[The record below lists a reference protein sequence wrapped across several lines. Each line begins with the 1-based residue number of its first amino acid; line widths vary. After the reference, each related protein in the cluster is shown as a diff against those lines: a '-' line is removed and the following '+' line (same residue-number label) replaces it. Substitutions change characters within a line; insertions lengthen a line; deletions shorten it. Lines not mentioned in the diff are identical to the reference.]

1 MSLSTELN
9 SAFKNGL
16 LKGDAVGWHKD
27 FLSCGIPMIDGA
39 LSGGFGYGSCSEIF
53 GNYSTGKTV
62 LGYLCLIQNSKNG
75 GVSILAESEGAYN
88 PDFYRS
94 LGGDPDQLQLLP
106 RESSRTVE
114 GIFNAVNKIADIMLK
129 TKSKGDTTPCCI
141 LWDGI
146 AATGTEHLQEV
157 GMDKRDMSKANAMS
171 CGCSLIGNK
180 IEQARIAFIA
190 TNQVREMIG
199 SMDSATH
206 TPGGRAWPF
215 LCSQRVE
222 LSFDGGSK
230 GSLIFD
236 KDKEDVTIGRWIR
249 GSVIKNKLGPPWRKF
264 AVSFYVETGYW
275 HPAGYPYGTKVGICL
290 EESAFFHYL
299 RGRYLPPSKTPIV
312 DSPSNGWYQLSSE
325 FFPSAEKF
333 RASEWSELWNKYEV
347 LRTMKFEE
355 LLAEKNNVT

>member
-1 MSLSTELN
+1 MSLRDQLN
-9 SAFKNGL
+9 SSFKNGL
-16 LKGDAVGWHKD
+16 LSGDAVGWHKD
-27 FLSCGIPMIDGA
+27 FLATGIPMVDHA
-39 LSGGFGYGSCSEIF
+39 LDGGFGYGSCSEVF

-62 LGYLCLIQNSKNG
+62 VGYLCLIQNSKKG

-94 LGGDPDQLQLLP
+94 LGGNPDQLQLLP

-114 GIFNAVNKIADIMLK
+114 GVFNAVDKIAEVMIKAKD
-129 TKSKGDTTPCCI
+129 KSDRTPCCI
-141 LWDGI
+141 VWDGI

-171 CGCSLIGNK
+171 TGCSLIGNK

-206 TPGGRAWPF
+206 TPGGKAWPF
-215 LCSQRVE
+215 LCSQRLE

-230 GSLIFD
+230 GSLITARD
-236 KDKEDVTIGRWIR
+236 APDIAIGRWIK
-249 GSVIKNKLGPPWRKF
+249 GNVVKNKLGVPWRKF
-264 AVSFYVETGYW
+264 TLSFYVEEGHW
-275 HPAGYPYGTKVGICL
+275 HPTYEYGTKLGLCL
-290 EESAFFHYL
+290 EESMFYHYL
-299 RGRYLPPSKTPIV
+299 KFRYLPPSKVPIIT
-312 DSPSNGWYQLSSE
+312 SPSNGWYQLSEE
-325 FFPSAEKF
+325 FFPGEPKF
-333 RASEWSELWNKYEV
+333 RESEWPTYWQKHER

-355 LLAEKNNVT
+355 VKAETNGAA